1 MSNSSIDNK
10 LNEINDRNRQNP
22 QNEPDEEENM
32 SGFEKG
38 RLAALNAKYEDDDEP
53 KIKMGMM
60 EALKK
65 KKLRKMKMMKKTM
78 MMIMMKIKYLIK

>member
-38 RLAALNAKYEDDDEP
+38 RLAALNAKYAVSYTHLTLP
-53 KIKMGMM
+53 TNS
-60 EALKK
+60 
-65 KKLRKMKMMKKTM
+65 RV
-78 MMIMMKIKYLIK
+78 

>member
-10 LNEINDRNRQNP
+10 LNEINDRNRQDP

-53 KIKMGMM
+53 KKMNVNYEVFDEVSNRIGFCIYN
-60 EALKK
+60 
-65 KKLRKMKMMKKTM
+65 R
-78 MMIMMKIKYLIK
+78 YG

>member
-32 SGFEKG
+32 SEFEKG
-38 RLAALNAKYEDDDEP
+38 RLAALNA
-53 KIKMGMM
+53 
-60 EALKK
+60 
-65 KKLRKMKMMKKTM
+65 
-78 MMIMMKIKYLIK
+78 

>member
-32 SGFEKG
+32 SGFEKS
-38 RLAALNAKYEDDDEP
+38 KWE
-53 KIKMGMM
+53 
-60 EALKK
+60 
-65 KKLRKMKMMKKTM
+65 
-78 MMIMMKIKYLIK
+78 

>member
-53 KIKMGMM
+53 KNQNGNDGGS
-60 EALKK
+60 EEDV
-65 KKLRKMKMMKKTM
+65 LRRD
-78 MMIMMKIKYLIK
+78 KYGLL